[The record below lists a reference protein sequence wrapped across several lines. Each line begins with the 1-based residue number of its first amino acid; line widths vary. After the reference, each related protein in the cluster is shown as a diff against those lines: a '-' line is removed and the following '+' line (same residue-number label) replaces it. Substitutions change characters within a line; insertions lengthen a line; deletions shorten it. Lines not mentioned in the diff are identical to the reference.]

1 MISLPPETILYK
13 NTTWQCILPLSQPA
27 RGPDAANLLRN
38 ALKVRYDCEENAPLK
53 LWGAKL

>member
-1 MISLPPETILYK
+1 MISLPPENILYK
-13 NTTWQCILPLSQPA
+13 NTTWQCIPLSLFEGGA
-27 RGPDAANLLRN
+27 DAATLLRN